1 MIFPPPPSAFLPLS
15 APLDGHFLGA
25 LLAPLLRPKYRLIVF
40 EAEISLGWGRRVAD
54 GRAGRGGG
62 EDRGLPS
69 MMVSAMMMMMIG
81 RNSEE
86 HLVVLTFA
94 LGTFALSNVSQ
105 GSRILIK
112 ILSAQSRVNCHFDE
126 TGPGERVP

>member
-1 MIFPPPPSAFLPLS
+1 MGSAGGGREGGSEGGKEEPRS
-15 APLDGHFLGA
+15 
-25 LLAPLLRPKYRLIVF
+25 
-40 EAEISLGWGRRVAD
+40 RRV
-54 GRAGRGGG
+54 
-62 EDRGLPS
+62 PS